1 MGDFFQDLAK
11 SASDGFNKI
20 SRSAGRELERIG
32 DEMIENIE
40 KDADQISRGI
50 EKGGF
55 LGGFMETADV
65 FSPGHQAVNLLD
77 ATNVIPEDPALQEG
91 LSAGI
96 NFGVGMA
103 VAGAT
108 GVPLF
113 SLAGG
118 LLALKDGAD
127 AIGAMQASPAAVPGA
142 PKKGHTPMS
151 PADAKRAA
159 IEAAKAE
166 AKERAREKI
175 AEASKRSGYGTGSSV
190 FDGISSNL
198 GEIIRDF
205 GKILGPGEPTG
216 DDKIDEEERKMLAEI
231 KRILNTPGMMFEDL
245 IYALMRAVIRGT
257 DRQAKA
263 LASTLESDA
272 DVTKKDKKA
281 LRNEV
286 AKATTELGAAQK
298 SGDATKIAAAQN
310 KLAEANGNLE
320 DFAVERADSRNERFE
335 QLKQMLQKLSE
346 MQQALSNILN
356 AQHESAMAAI
366 RNIR

>member
-1 MGDFFQDLAK
+1 MGDFFSDLGK
-11 SASDGFNKI
+11 SMSDGFNKV
-20 SRSAGRELERIG
+20 SRAAGRELERIG
-32 DEMIENIE
+32 DEMIENID
-40 KDADQISRGI
+40 KDANQISRGI

-55 LGGFMETADV
+55 LGGFMEAADV
-65 FSPGHQAVNLLD
+65 FSPGHQAVNVLD

-96 NFGVGMA
+96 NLGVGLA

-113 SLAGG
+113 SLGG
-118 LLALKDGAD
+118 TLLALKDGAD

-142 PKKGHTPMS
+142 PKKGQTPMS
-151 PADAKRAA
+151 PVEAKKAA

-166 AKERAREKI
+166 ARERAREKI
-175 AEASKRSGYGTGSSV
+175 ENAGKRSGYGTGSLV
-190 FDGISSNL
+190 DGFTWNL
-198 GEIIRDF
+198 GKVLDNIGD
-205 GKILGPGEPTG
+205 ILGPGEPKG
-216 DDKIDEEERKMLAEI
+216 DDKVDEEERKMLAEI

-263 LASTLESDA
+263 LAAKLESDA
-272 DVTKKDKKA
+272 DTTQADKKA
-281 LRNEV
+281 LRGKV
-286 AKATTELGAAQK
+286 ADANGELAEAKK
-298 SGDATKIAAAQN
+298 SGDPTKIAAAET
-310 KLAEANGNLE
+310 KLMEANGNLE
-320 DFAVERADSRNERFE
+320 DLVTERTDSRSERFE